1 MKRAI
6 ETLFRL
12 VARPS
17 RTLAL
22 LLAACTTVLGLGV
35 SAADYTGTDYAP
47 WSYSARCV
55 VWRATSGQLFHKSTI
70 ADVAAD
76 GTIGSSY
83 DLDTTGHPWQAFAS
97 NGGSNYT
104 APGLTLVFDKAGY
117 NGSSDAQFAPL
128 SFGGLWVKVLQA
140 TDTPYCITDNKT
152 DGTTRTVEL
161 GATGASTY
169 FKFEKSFT
177 FDRNSPTT
185 VKGTATVDIASGATF
200 TINARAN
207 KGAVVE
213 SGNTLVLTGSGTL
226 AVGSGLT
233 VGGTLDISAATVPTI
248 NGDVTLSSGSTLVLP
263 SGTALNETI
272 SIPLATS
279 VTAGGLISVKIGS
292 NDPVLVMPT
301 FENGAITFLNTNVE
315 FVYHSTDTY
324 PTTIPANGCIYI
336 FEGGETSE
344 AATTFTGVTVN
355 GTLKTR
361 GYVNLTDFTLNVG
374 GTHEVVSET
383 TTVTAAWNS
392 SQNYGYVSGN
402 ITIDAGAT
410 YAVTQT
416 DTINW
421 ANSGVQT
428 INIYGT
434 LALGEHRWSIMGVA
448 NCVFNLYPGARI
460 TGTGDANGLLDLFA
474 TTSKLNCYAGSA
486 GGDIYVEGRLKTRN
500 ANTPIWVAANTTLH
514 LQGGLTGGGV
524 AKSGAGTLA
533 LSGAIA
539 STVANSS
546 VTDGTFA
553 LVDATGTA
561 LPLTVNANK
570 SVAVSASSGVTVPL
584 NVTMAGGSSITVSG
598 AGTVNGTV
606 AMNALPGTTTD
617 LTAASWAGTVS
628 LAALSNPANVSVL
641 TKLGSANSTLVLNGV
656 SSSAYI
662 AASGNTTYTI
672 ACPIRLDGAVV
683 IDNGSSGSTINLGKI
698 FGTGNLT
705 IAEWNGCSSIRYNL
719 NAVDIDNYS
728 GTLTLANNN
737 LRAAGGT
744 MTIGIGNLIKSNAA
758 VGSVILPITTTAVAN
773 TTGTIA
779 YNFDDGK
786 VNGTTKDLCVDT
798 VNGVFGVCI
807 AAASYSSTKY
817 ATVQAAIAAA
827 EQASQTY
834 AAVTILDATAEC
846 PNEYYID
853 NGTLKKKP
861 ASITVGENVYYY
873 TTISAAVQDTLP
885 APLGTHSDYDYL
897 TIYESNAAVSMM
909 DYTLKIATAP
919 GVEGVKVSLPAVFTT
934 TEYAVSSASGDT
946 CTIYSVA
953 VNPKT
958 YRWKSA
964 ATSSLWTTASN
975 WEFQDNETWT
985 SAQRYPGDGTTGDS
999 VVVADDTSIQLVPA
1013 VTLASLQV
1021 TGGSLALAIPSQGE
1035 ATTLTASAITLSG
1048 ATASI
1053 SVTDVTLSPVP
1064 TTSVANS
1071 YVKETGDT
1079 TKTYAVDA
1087 YNTVTF
1093 AGANMTA
1100 TRTDGRG
1107 DAIKDGDTITF
1118 TVAPES
1124 GYAVTGVTAT
1134 SGEVTESDGVYSYTV
1149 TQDATITVTT
1159 VSTAVTFSEVEFDY
1173 YVGYGSAKS
1182 VTAKVTGQVEEG
1194 TAWTLTVGGTA
1205 YAGGVYD
1212 SATGKVTWT
1221 PEGGIANLAAGQAL
1235 SYSIAATG
1243 GSTGT
1248 LADQQTTVGNVV
1260 GGWIAEDAA
1269 HSGTGTW
1276 SPNAPVFGEDDR
1288 AALSGETTF
1297 TARAQASGKVTLTT
1311 VVNFGNDADPTIE
1324 IDADAKAAIKVE
1336 NNSFKIWTKTTSEGG
1351 TGATA
1356 DWLTVSG
1363 ATPDLSADSRVVVT
1377 FDTDAKTFTVSVD
1390 GATLYYGES
1399 NANTSFA
1406 FASDGIAIG
1415 SVQYKGTGSFTS
1427 LTGEYTTTDIAQTV
1441 DGKGVVVA
1449 NSFISGNAALRAMTI
1464 EEATAALAP
1473 DAAATCGNG
1482 LNYFANY
1489 ALGLDPTKA
1498 DDKPIVDVTTD
1509 ANGNYVFTVKHPV
1522 YNAQGEIAG
1531 YEEINA
1537 ADNVTTTVTLK
1548 YGTDANTQSWE
1559 SAEGTSVAPNAL
1571 PFGENNNVLYY
1582 KADVTIGAK

>member
-1 MKRAI
+1 MKAI
-6 ETLFRL
+6 IQRIQT
-12 VARPS
+12 AAI
-17 RTLAL
+17 LAV
-22 LLAACTTVLGLGV
+22 LAAGGAWAT
-35 SAADYTGTDYAP
+35 DYTGTNYAP
-47 WSYSARCV
+47 WSYSAGCV

-70 ADVAAD
+70 ADVAAG

-83 DLDTTGHPWQAFAS
+83 DLDTTGHPWTAFAN
-97 NGGSNYT
+97 NGGGNYT
-104 APGLTLVFDKAGY
+104 APGLTLVFDEAGY

-152 DGTTRTVEL
+152 DGTIRTVEL

-213 SGNTLVLTGSGTL
+213 SGNTLVLAGSGTL
-226 AVGSGLT
+226 AVTGGLT
-233 VGGTLDISAATVPTI
+233 IGGTLDISAASVPTI
-248 NGDVTLSSGSTLVLP
+248 SGDVTLSAGCTIVLP
-263 SGTALNETI
+263 ASAELNTAI
-272 SIPLATS
+272 SIPVATT
-279 VTAGGLISVKIGS
+279 VTAGSIIWAKIGA
-292 NDPVLVMPT
+292 NDAVRVVPT
-301 FENGAITFLNTNVE
+301 VESGAITYLDTNVE
-315 FVYHSTDTY
+315 FTYYSTDEY
-324 PTTIPANGCIYI
+324 PTTIPDDGCIYN
-336 FEGGETSE
+336 FVGGESAN
-344 AATTFTGVTVN
+344 AATTFAGVTVN
-355 GTLKTR
+355 GILKTR

-392 SQNYGYVSGN
+392 SRNYGYVSGN

-421 ANSGVQT
+421 ANSGVQK
-428 INIYGT
+428 IDIYGT
-434 LALGEHRWSIMGVA
+434 LALGTHRWSIMGVDH
-448 NCVFNLYPGARI
+448 CVFNLYPGARI

-486 GGDIYVEGRLKTRN
+486 GGDIYVEGLLKTRN
-500 ANTPIWVAANTTLH
+500 ANTPIWIAANTTLH
-514 LQGGLTGGGV
+514 LQGGLTGGGI

-533 LSGAIA
+533 LSGTIA

-570 SVAVSASSGVTVPL
+570 SVTVSSSSGVTVPL
-584 NVTMAGGSSITVSG
+584 NVTMAGGSSITVAG

-606 AMNALPGTTTD
+606 TMNALPGTTTD

-641 TKLGSANSTLVLNGV
+641 QKLGSENSTLVLKGI

-719 NAVDIDNYS
+719 NAIDIDNYS

-744 MTIGIGNLIKSNAA
+744 MTIGFGNLIKSNAA
-758 VGSVILPITTTAVAN
+758 VGSVILPITTTAVEN

-779 YNFDDGK
+779 YNFDAGK
-786 VNGTTKDLCVDT
+786 VNGTAKNLCVDI
-798 VNGVFGVCI
+798 VNGVFGVYI

-817 ATVQAAIAAA
+817 ATVQAAIDAA

-834 AAVTILDATAEC
+834 AAVTILDPNATC

-873 TTISAAVQDTLP
+873 TTIQAAVQDALP
-885 APLGTHSDYDYL
+885 APYGSHSNYDYL
-897 TIYESNAAVSMM
+897 TIYESNTAVAMM
-909 DYTLKIATAP
+909 DYTLKLATAP
-919 GVEGVKVSLPAVFTT
+919 GVTGVTVSLPVSFTT
-934 TEYAVSSASGDT
+934 TEYAVSSVSGDT
-946 CTIYSVA
+946 YTTYSVS

-958 YRWKSA
+958 YRWKNA
-964 ATSSLWTTASN
+964 AAGTLWTTASN

-999 VVVADDTSIQLVPA
+999 VVVTDDTSIQLGNA

-1021 TGGSLALAIPSQGE
+1021 TDGTLALAIPSQGT
-1035 ATTLTASAITLSG
+1035 ATTLTASAITLAS
-1048 ATASI
+1048 ATAAI
-1053 SVTDVTLSPVP
+1053 SVTDVSLSPVP
-1064 TTSVANS
+1064 TTSVADS

-1079 TKTYAVDA
+1079 TKTYTVDA

-1093 AGANMTA
+1093 AGDNYTLGSVTTNGAEVAISEGTCKVE
-1100 TRTDGRG
+1100 DG
-1107 DAIKDGDTITF
+1107 AITF
-1118 TVAPES
+1118 TVDPNS
-1124 GYAVTGVTAT
+1124 GYAVTGVTAGGDPLT
-1134 SGEVTESDGVYSYTV
+1134 ADNGTYFYTV

-1159 VSTAVTFSEVEFDY
+1159 DSTSLTIGEASFDYNATYATAKTVTAQVAGYVVSGTTTFTLTAGGTTYTGSYDNGTVTFQNVAVD
-1173 YVGYGSAKS
+1173 GLGS
-1182 VTAKVTGQVEEG
+1182 TT
-1194 TAWTLTVGGTA
+1194 
-1205 YAGGVYD
+1205 
-1212 SATGKVTWT
+1212 
-1221 PEGGIANLAAGQAL
+1221 
-1235 SYSIAATG
+1235 SYTITATG

-1248 LADQQTTVGNVV
+1248 TGAQSATVGNAVDGSTWMKADMNTTAV
-1260 GGWIAEDAA
+1260 
-1269 HSGTGTW
+1269 GTW
-1276 SPNAPVFGEDDR
+1276 KDENDTP
-1288 AALSGETTF
+1288 
-1297 TARAQASGKVTLTT
+1297 VTLAYTDGVATLVGTNIYTAAWTSTGEVVTVTT
-1311 VVNFGNDADPTIE
+1311 KVAFGSPADSALTV
-1324 IDADAKAAIKVE
+1324 DADAQAAIRIGTEQGANVFQIYAGPTPSWVSVYNDTLGTPADSATYALTLTLNYAHQTFGVSVGDAGALTNAAGDASFPLAKAA
-1336 NNSFKIWTKTTSEGG
+1336 SSMQKISYRGAG
-1351 TGATA
+1351 T
-1356 DWLTVSG
+1356 
-1363 ATPDLSADSRVVVT
+1363 
-1377 FDTDAKTFTVSVD
+1377 
-1390 GATLYYGES
+1390 
-1399 NANTSFA
+1399 
-1406 FASDGIAIG
+1406 
-1415 SVQYKGTGSFTS
+1415 FTS
-1427 LTGEYTTTDIAQTV
+1427 LAGSYVSAGYSADVGTEGNATN
-1441 DGKGVVVA
+1441 VVVA
-1449 NSFISGNAALRAMTI
+1449 QSFVSDYLSSVSASEISTYLN
-1464 EEATAALAP
+1464 P
-1473 DAAATCGNG
+1473 DATSGKAATPNG
-1482 LNYFANY
+1482 LNYFKCY
-1489 ALGLDPTKA
+1489 ALGLDPTKEE
-1498 DDKPIVDVTTD
+1498 DTPIVDVTTD
-1509 ANGNYVFTVKHPV
+1509 ANGKYVFTVKHR
-1522 YNAQGEIAG
+1522 NEQGELVAITP
-1531 YEEINA
+1531 
-1537 ADNVTTTVTLK
+1537 ADNVSTTVTLK
-1548 YGTDANTQSWE
+1548 YGTGANTQSWE
-1559 SAEGTSVAPNAL
+1559 SAEGTSFAPSEL
-1571 PFGENNNVLYY
+1571 PFGENNSVLYY
-1582 KADVTIGAK
+1582 KAEVTISAK